1 MRRWLWWA
9 VVTGGFLQT
18 VQVSALWWTQ
28 LQQQMLVLQPL
39 LLPKGSRT
47 DPPAWGHGEN
57 SPNGLNPTALSDL
70 VRIQFGGTELGL
82 LLGCFSWQGTFRASC
97 LGCA

>member
-39 LLPKGSRT
+39 LLPKVSRT
-47 DPPAWGHGEN
+47 DPPACGRGEN
-57 SPNGLNPTALSDL
+57 NPNGLNSTALSDL

-82 LLGCFSWQGTFRASC
+82 LLGCFS
-97 LGCA
+97 